1 MPPAVDFGAPSA
13 NAKRSSPKTGR
24 AFFYS
29 KNMIICYNQT
39 EKQKVIW
46 GKNWYGCSKEYLS
59 PGEKVS
65 DPNNYGNGYWLYI
78 FKTEFGDLLK
88 IGKES

>member
-1 MPPAVDFGAPSA
+1 
-13 NAKRSSPKTGR
+13 
-24 AFFYS
+24 
-29 KNMIICYNQT
+29 MIQHILQNNL
-39 EKQKVIW
+39 KIGMV
-46 GKNWYGCSKEYLS
+46 GSKEYLS